1 MRTLKLSV
9 AEENILSNKEKG
21 AIVGGSCG
29 CACRYAE
36 SGGSSTAA
44 NGSANKA
51 GDLHSP
57 GMMHITGEVNEDGS
71 VTLCDKWIEI
81 VG

>member
-1 MRTLKLSV
+1 MRTLKLNV

-44 NGSANKA
+44 NESANKA
-51 GDLHSP
+51 GGLHSP
-57 GMMHITGEVNEDGS
+57 GMQHIVWEMDESGAWVS
-71 VTLCDKWIEI
+71 CDKWIII
-81 VG
+81 V